1 LAYSSWS
8 STLAAAAAMRAMETE
23 PSLASTASDTQP
35 RPRASAERPS
45 YCSLLK
51 LSRLVVPAWAG
62 QAEEG
67 TALVV
72 VASGLRR
79 RRFYSPDGAVTLMR
93 SLRYVSAGVA
103 KLGYLYM
110 GRLDF
115 ATPLLNLI

>member
-1 LAYSSWS
+1 MVVHPRRRRRHESHGNRALTRINSFRH
-8 STLAAAAAMRAMETE
+8 AAETKSERRAAKLLLPPQAQQARRAGLGRT
-23 PSLASTASDTQP
+23 
-35 RPRASAERPS
+35 
-45 YCSLLK
+45 
-51 LSRLVVPAWAG
+51 SRG
-62 QAEEG
+62 G
-67 TALVV
+67 DGSV

-115 ATPLLNLI
+115 ATPLFNLI